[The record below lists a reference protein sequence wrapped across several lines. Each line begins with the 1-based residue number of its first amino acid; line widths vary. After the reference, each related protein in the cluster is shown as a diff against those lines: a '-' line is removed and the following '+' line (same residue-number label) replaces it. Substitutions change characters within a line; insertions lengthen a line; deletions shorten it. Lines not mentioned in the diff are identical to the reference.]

1 MSTKVRRPF
10 GFTLIELLVV
20 VAIIALLIGI
30 LLPALGKAR
39 DSARRT
45 RSLAN
50 IKTHGQILAVY
61 ANENKNKTIFGF
73 SQRALNDYTEAVC
86 PGWSNGCYT
95 MKNDAYAWHWGP
107 LAREYYADQ
116 KESDVF
122 AAPNDH
128 ETTDSIDEKI
138 ADGDINNWVIDISYW
153 MSPTLFYNPHRFY
166 ARDSGSA
173 DNADRSMLKRNDLD
187 DIQYPSQKVTFF
199 EKQDFGTSAKL
210 LFAHPDASVALMLGD
225 GSGAFPRNSSRARR
239 CSRTTI
245 FTRPAVSGATPTSA
259 TMSWTIRDRLPSCSR
274 TSRASTRPSTCGP
287 ARASTAA
294 TCSKSTPA
302 SSQNDIA
309 ASRAVL
315 QSGPPFF
322 LRGDRDR
329 AGFCS
334 GATAPGVCNQSRIL

>member
-73 SQRALNDYTEAVC
+73 SQRALNDYTFAVC
-86 PGWSNGCYT
+86 PGWSNGCFT
-95 MKNDAYAWHWGP
+95 MKNDSYAWHWGP

-128 ETTDSIDEKI
+128 ETADSIDEKI
-138 ADGDINNWVIDISYW
+138 ADGQINNWVIDISYW
-153 MSPTLFYNPHRFY
+153 MSPTLFYNPFRFY
-166 ARDSGSA
+166 ERDSGSA
-173 DNADRSMLKRNDLD
+173 DNADRTMLKRNDLD
-187 DIQYPSQKVTFF
+187 DVQYPSQKVTFF

-225 GSGAFPRNSSRARR
+225 GSGTF
-239 CSRTTI
+239 
-245 FTRPAVSGATPTSA
+245 
-259 TMSWTIRDRLPSCSR
+259 
-274 TSRASTRPSTCGP
+274 
-287 ARASTAA
+287 
-294 TCSKSTPA
+294 SKNNGIT
-302 SSQNDIA
+302 QK
-309 ASRAVL
+309 VL
-315 QSGPPFF
+315 QDDELYPSGGEWSDPDLSFYWMDNAKSPAELLEDQMGLYPAFYVWT
-322 LRGDRDR
+322 RKGIHGRD
-329 AGFCS
+329 
-334 GATAPGVCNQSRIL
+334 LL

>member
-225 GSGAFPRNSSRARR
+225 GSGTF
-239 CSRTTI
+239 
-245 FTRPAVSGATPTSA
+245 
-259 TMSWTIRDRLPSCSR
+259 
-274 TSRASTRPSTCGP
+274 
-287 ARASTAA
+287 
-294 TCSKSTPA
+294 SKNNGIT
-302 SSQNDIA
+302 QK
-309 ASRAVL
+309 VL
-315 QSGPPFF
+315 QDDDLYPSGGEWSDPDLGYYVMDNQGSPAELLEDQQGLYPAFYMWT
-322 LRGDRDR
+322 RKGIHGRD
-329 AGFCS
+329 
-334 GATAPGVCNQSRIL
+334 LL